1 MATAMHLEALRRK
14 QALEKQNWI
23 FLGGEPNLSKYESQV
38 TDPMK
43 AARRAKNFSANLNR
57 KVEATWWPF
66 RKERP
71 YTASFKK
78 RFSDIDYFTQW

>member
-14 QALEKQNWI
+14 QALEKQNWR
-23 FLGGEPNLSKYESQV
+23 FLGGEPNLSKYECQV

-43 AARRAKNFSANLNR
+43 AARRAKTFSANLDR
-57 KVEATWWPF
+57 KEGAWWPF

-71 YTASFKK
+71 YTACLKK
-78 RFSDIDYFTQW
+78 RFSDADYFTQW